1 MKLTHQVTIL
11 GQQYNL
17 RTEASSEQV
26 QEVVD
31 FIHQMLEEIATHR
44 KTVDT
49 LDIVVLAIVNVAGSY
64 LHLKK
69 NAEQGEERLA
79 RLLRRLDQTIP
90 AERDA

>member
-17 RTEASSEQV
+17 RTEATSEQV

-31 FIHQMLEEIATHR
+31 FIHQMLEDIATHR

-49 LDIVVLAIVNVAGSY
+49 LDIVVLALLNVAGSY

-69 NAEQGEERLA
+69 NAEQGEELLA
-79 RLLRRLDQTIP
+79 RLLRKLDQTIP
-90 AERDA
+90 AERNA